1 MNELELVRR
10 LASAQRGAPG
20 VVLGIGD
27 DAAIFRPAGGE
38 DLVFTTDM
46 LIEDVHFRRRTH
58 TAEDAGYKAMARG
71 LSDIAAMGAWPR
83 FCLLSIA
90 LAPWAK
96 DRWFECFVK
105 GLRLFD
111 VPLIGGDL
119 SHSDR
124 VTADVVVCG
133 GVPRGKALSRFGA
146 RPGDTVCVS
155 GPLGGSA
162 LGLRTKRGDAWERHL
177 RPEPRLALGVTLRGK
192 ASAAMDLSDGL
203 SIDLKRLCEASGVAA
218 ELDRE
223 PPRFEGATLEDALHG
238 GEDYE
243 LLFTLP
249 PKTRRPPRTA
259 AIGRIVEGKPGE
271 VTFLGRPLA
280 ARGYQHFR

>member
-10 LASAQRGAPG
+10 LARLQSSGPG

-27 DAAIFRPAGGE
+27 DAAIFRPSGGE

-46 LIEDVHFRRRTH
+46 FIEDVHFRRRTH
-58 TAEDAGYKAMARG
+58 SAEDAGYKAMARG

-96 DRWFECFVK
+96 QRWFEGFVK
-105 GLRLFD
+105 GVRQFD

-124 VTADVVVCG
+124 VAADIVVCG
-133 GVPRGKALSRFGA
+133 GVPKGEALSRFGA
-146 RPGDTVCVS
+146 QPGDTICVS
-155 GPLGGSA
+155 GPLGASA
-162 LGLRTKRGDAWERHL
+162 LGLRTKSGEAWERHM
-177 RPEPRLALGVTLRGK
+177 RPEPRLAMGVTLRGK

-223 PPRFEGATLEDALHG
+223 PPRFPGAKLDDALHG

-249 PKTRRPPRTA
+249 PKVRRPPRTT
-259 AIGRIVEGKPGE
+259 AIGRIVEGKPGS
-271 VTFLGRPLA
+271 VTFLGEPLP